1 MSRFVLP
8 KGVRNMNSILDDY
21 RPKKWRQDHI
31 ESDSTQSC
39 IYEEVASPIDEAFV
53 GYPVEE
59 DNLERS
65 GMNGFDAT
73 PFSPAME
80 SASVN
85 LRGYHDEPGCSR
97 LDEIAKVIRTLT
109 YGEILELA
117 ESVWKVNSHG
127 SDISESDLPDVLH
140 RWSAS
145 QRQ

>member
-8 KGVRNMNSILDDY
+8 KEVRDINSIVDDY

-31 ESDSTQSC
+31 ESDSTPNC
-39 IYEEVASPIDEAFV
+39 IYEEVASPVNEASI

-59 DNLERS
+59 DDLERS

-73 PFSPAME
+73 PISPPMK
-80 SASVN
+80 STSVN
-85 LRGYHDEPGCSR
+85 LRSYHDEPSRSR

-109 YGEILELA
+109 YGEMLELA

-127 SDISESDLPDVLH
+127 SDISESDLPGVLH

>member
-1 MSRFVLP
+1 
-8 KGVRNMNSILDDY
+8 MNSILDDY
-21 RPKKWRQDHI
+21 RPKKRRQDDI
-31 ESDSTQSC
+31 ESDSAQNC
-39 IYEEVASPIDEAFV
+39 IYEEVASPIDEASI
-53 GYPVEE
+53 GYLVE

-73 PFSPAME
+73 PFYPPMK

-85 LRGYHDEPGCSR
+85 LRGYHDEPSCSR
-97 LDEIAKVIRTLT
+97 LDEIAKAIRTLT
-109 YGEILELA
+109 YGEMLELA

-127 SDISESDLPDVLH
+127 SDISESELPGVLH

>member
-1 MSRFVLP
+1 MSRFLLP

-31 ESDSTQSC
+31 ESDSTQNC
-39 IYEEVASPIDEAFV
+39 IHEGVASPIDEASI
-53 GYPVEE
+53 GYVKE

-73 PFSPAME
+73 PFSPPMK
-80 SASVN
+80 STSVN
-85 LRGYHDEPGCSR
+85 LRGGHDEPSRSR

-109 YGEILELA
+109 YGEMLELA

-127 SDISESDLPDVLH
+127 SDISESDLPGVLH

>member
-8 KGVRNMNSILDDY
+8 KEVRDINSIVDDY

-31 ESDSTQSC
+31 ESDSTQNC
-39 IYEEVASPIDEAFV
+39 VYEEIAGPIDEASI

-65 GMNGFDAT
+65 GMNRFDAP
-73 PFSPAME
+73 PFSPPMK

-85 LRGYHDEPGCSR
+85 LRGYHDEPSRSR

-109 YGEILELA
+109 YGEMLELA
-117 ESVWKVNSHG
+117 ASMWRVNSHG
-127 SDISESDLPDVLH
+127 SDISESDLPGVLH

-145 QRQ
+145 PRQ

>member
-1 MSRFVLP
+1 MCQA
-8 KGVRNMNSILDDY
+8 N
-21 RPKKWRQDHI
+21 HI
-31 ESDSTQSC
+31 RSDSTQNY
-39 IYEEVASPIDEAFV
+39 IHEEVASPIDEASI

-73 PFSPAME
+73 PFSPPMK

-85 LRGYHDEPGCSR
+85 LRGYHDEPSCSR
-97 LDEIAKVIRTLT
+97 LDEIAKIIRTLT
-109 YGEILELA
+109 YGEMLELA
-117 ESVWKVNSHG
+117 ASLWRVNSHE
-127 SDISESDLPDVLH
+127 SDISESDLPGVLH